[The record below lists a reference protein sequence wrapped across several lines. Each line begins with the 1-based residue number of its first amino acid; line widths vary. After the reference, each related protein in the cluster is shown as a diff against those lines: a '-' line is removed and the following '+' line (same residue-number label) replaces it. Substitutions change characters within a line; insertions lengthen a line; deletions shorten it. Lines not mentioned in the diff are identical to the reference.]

1 MKSKFRCE
9 WRLLK
14 DLIAE
19 FITEKV
25 HFRIRRTFAMIISCL
40 ISRLI
45 KVDDAQ
51 GSILYIVRLRLHFLL
66 FSLNQNVYALLNER
80 Q

>member
-14 DLIAE
+14 DLIAD

-25 HFRIRRTFAMIISCL
+25 HFRIRRAFAMIISCL

>member
-25 HFRIRRTFAMIISCL
+25 HFRKYILESTFRRAFAMIISCL

-66 FSLNQNVYALLNER
+66 FSL
-80 Q
+80 

>member
-25 HFRIRRTFAMIISCL
+25 HFRIRRAFAMIISCL
-40 ISRLI
+40 ISCLI